1 MLLYL
6 LLQSTRRFSK
16 DALFQFAISQSEGN
30 KNAISLRKGNTI
42 SDQSKSDLV
51 AALAQVGVLAGAWLA
66 GDKTSRLLGG
76 ESTNTGV
83 VESALATRGLTTKVE
98 FFNSVC
104 WLELGCSRGVRG
116 VDARGVAAGERWQT
130 SPPINHHI
138 IGLPIP
144 RSFYESHTPLQS
156 RRAEGTAPE
165 VNNLLASTGEG
176 SLKFSTGEDSILR
189 YEKGFVLQE
198 IFY

>member
-1 MLLYL
+1 M
-6 LLQSTRRFSK
+6 
-16 DALFQFAISQSEGN
+16 
-30 KNAISLRKGNTI
+30 
-42 SDQSKSDLV
+42 

-116 VDARGVAAGERWQT
+116 VEARGAAAGERWHT

-138 IGLPIP
+138 TGLPVLQ
-144 RSFYESHTPLQS
+144 SFYVSHTPLQS

-176 SLKFSTGEDSILR
+176 SLRFSKGEDSILR
-189 YEKGFVLQE
+189 YGKGFVWQE
-198 IFY
+198 MFIKK

>member
-1 MLLYL
+1 M
-6 LLQSTRRFSK
+6 
-16 DALFQFAISQSEGN
+16 
-30 KNAISLRKGNTI
+30 
-42 SDQSKSDLV
+42 
-51 AALAQVGVLAGAWLA
+51 AQVGVLAGAWLA

-83 VESALATRGLTTKVE
+83 VESALVARGLTTKVE

-130 SPPINHHI
+130 SPPVNHHI
-138 IGLPIP
+138 IGLPIL

-189 YEKGFVLQE
+189 YEKGFVWQE
-198 IFY
+198 IFFKN